1 MKLIKD
7 DSVIIT
13 PEIELA
19 NLLAEDGKP
28 VITHWY
34 EPSAGFYSPD
44 TLTVRNRAEID
55 FWEREALVF
64 GSNPVIHDFTTISG
78 APAVNTSLS
87 VIPVDFD
94 FSEYTAFM
102 ICELAADFT
111 SGTTAIIGSKDTSSV
126 VNAPY
131 LLYSSAQQ
139 QWRVYGQHTNGDL
152 QIASPMPIADARK
165 AHLYTLSRSPKNGAT
180 LSVDGVTVGDN
191 STSSAKSAITAK
203 SCKLLGFNLDSGA
216 FKGKAGIIILCR
228 RDLSDNR
235 FAMKKIESYL
245 MSKYGIA
252 TT

>member
-13 PEIELA
+13 PEVELA

-28 VITHWY
+28 IITHWY
-34 EPSAGFYSPD
+34 EPSAEFYSDD
-44 TLTVRNRAEID
+44 TQVVRNRAEID
-55 FWEREALVF
+55 FWDRESLVF
-64 GSNPVIHDFTTISG
+64 GDNPVIHEFTTIAG
-78 APAVNTSLS
+78 APAVNNSLS

-102 ICELAADFT
+102 VCAIGADFT
-111 SGTTAIIGSKDTSSV
+111 SGTTAIIGSKDKDAV

-131 LLYSSAQQ
+131 LIYSSESR
-139 QWRVYGQHTNGDL
+139 WRVAGAHTNNDV
-152 QIASPMPIADARK
+152 QISYSMTLTEARK
-165 AHLYTLSRSPKNGAT
+165 THLYTLSRSERNGAT
-180 LSVDGVTVGDN
+180 LNVDGVKVGN
-191 STSSAKSAITAK
+191 STSTTAKAKITAK
-203 SCKLLGFNLDSGA
+203 NCRLLGFNFDSGA

-245 MSKYGIA
+245 MSKYGIV
-252 TT
+252 TP